1 MGAQR
6 SFTLAGLGA
15 GAHTLTLGMFTTA
28 ANSGRFQARFD
39 DVSITTLDPVP
50 EPQAVALLLTGLG
63 VVGAMA
69 HRRKRG

>member
-1 MGAQR
+1 
-6 SFTLAGLGA
+6 
-15 GAHTLTLGMFTTA
+15 MFTTA